1 VDDVI
6 IMNNNSNI
14 ISRRTASSICGPDR
28 YRNNRT
34 RKKREKVEESRRIEK
49 DLEATESSE
58 REREREKKNPEGG

>member
-1 VDDVI
+1 VEDI
-6 IMNNNSNI
+6 ISMNNNSNI

-49 DLEATESSE
+49 DLEATE
-58 REREREKKNPEGG
+58 RERENPEGG

>member
-1 VDDVI
+1 VEDII

-49 DLEATESSE
+49 DLEATE
-58 REREREKKNPEGG
+58 RERENPEGG

>member
-1 VDDVI
+1 VEDII

-34 RKKREKVEESRRIEK
+34 RKKREKVEESRRVEN
-49 DLEATESSE
+49 DLEATERT
-58 REREREKKNPEGG
+58 RENPEGG

>member
-1 VDDVI
+1 VEDII

-34 RKKREKVEESRRIEK
+34 RKKREKVEESRRVEN
-49 DLEATESSE
+49 DLEATERA
-58 REREREKKNPEGG
+58 RENPEGG